1 LISQR
6 RCSRR
11 RRRDPTGAYRLV
23 EAGVVH
29 AVADAPFDL
38 IFAAFTFDNIPTD
51 AEKAGS
57 LAALRGL
64 LAPGGRLM
72 VVVSSPQIYAHEW
85 ASFST
90 RDFPEN
96 SRARDGDPVRIV
108 MLDVP
113 DRRPMEDVVCS
124 DGRYRDPIRW
134 VSETTIAPW
143 CIYVLAAAG
152 STQIT

>member
-1 LISQR
+1 M
-6 RCSRR
+6 
-11 RRRDPTGAYRLV
+11 
-23 EAGVVH
+23 
-29 AVADAPFDL
+29 
-38 IFAAFTFDNIPTD
+38 
-51 AEKAGS
+51 
-57 LAALRGL
+57 RGL
-64 LAPGGRLM
+64 LAPGGRLI
-72 VVVSSPQIYAHEW
+72 VVVSSPQIYAHDW

-134 VSETTIAPW
+134 VCETTIAPW
-143 CIYVLAAAG
+143 SVYVLAAAG
-152 STQIT
+152 STEIT